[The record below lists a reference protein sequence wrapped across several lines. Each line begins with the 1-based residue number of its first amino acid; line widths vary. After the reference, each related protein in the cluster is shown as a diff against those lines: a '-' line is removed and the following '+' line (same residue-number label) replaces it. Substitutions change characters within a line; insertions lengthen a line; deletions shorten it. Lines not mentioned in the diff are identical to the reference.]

1 MSTVLEEI
9 KDVQFITNKD
19 GEKTAIVI
27 PLDESNASFRRL
39 LAQHL
44 EEGDYKN
51 VGIIAAAVQILNDLT
66 ILIDLIDDPEALGE
80 VSRDIELTLE
90 AFEDRIDFLTIEAR
104 KNEPTISHREL
115 TEELKRDG
123 IL

>member
-1 MSTVLEEI
+1 MPTVLEEI

-27 PLDESNASFRRL
+27 PLDESNRSFRRL

-51 VGIIAAAVQILNDLT
+51 VGIIVAAVQILNDLK
-66 ILIDLIDDPEALGE
+66 ILIESINDTETLGE
-80 VSRDIELTLE
+80 VSKDIELTLD

-104 KNEPTISHREL
+104 KGEPTISHQEL